1 MNEKQLLNA
10 IERGD
15 IHAFKE
21 LFFLYQ
27 PRLIFFLNGLLHD
40 SELAK
45 DMTQDIFL
53 YLWVHRFKISQI
65 NNFSS
70 YLYQM
75 SKYMVFNHF
84 DHINVEDKFIM
95 NYLNRMTNVYE
106 SEEELLFAKDLNTH
120 INNILSTLPK
130 QRKKVYLMSRK
141 MGLSNSDI
149 ALRLNISK
157 RTVENHI
164 SGVLSLL
171 KKYLLLLCSII

>member
-1 MNEKQLLNA
+1 
-10 IERGD
+10 
-15 IHAFKE
+15 
-21 LFFLYQ
+21 
-27 PRLIFFLNGLLHD
+27 
-40 SELAK
+40 
-45 DMTQDIFL
+45 
-53 YLWVHRFKISQI
+53 
-65 NNFSS
+65 
-70 YLYQM
+70 M

>member
-70 YLYQM
+70 YLY
-75 SKYMVFNHF
+75 H
-84 DHINVEDKFIM
+84 
-95 NYLNRMTNVYE
+95 VYE

-171 KKYLLLLCSII
+171 KKYLFLLCSII